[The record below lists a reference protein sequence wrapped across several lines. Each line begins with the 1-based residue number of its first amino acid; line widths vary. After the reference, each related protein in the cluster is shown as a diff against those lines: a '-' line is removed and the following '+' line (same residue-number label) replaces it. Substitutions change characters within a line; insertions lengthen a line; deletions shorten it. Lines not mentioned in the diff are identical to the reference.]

1 MLAPFAPHI
10 AEELW
15 ERLGNPGSV
24 VHAPF
29 PEADAALLADER
41 VSVAVQINGKVR
53 AVLEHPA
60 GAGQEALEA
69 AARGNERIAGLLDG
83 REVRRVIVVPDRIVN
98 FVVAGG

>member
-1 MLAPFAPHI
+1 MLAPFAPHV

-15 ERLGNPGSV
+15 ERLGNAGSV

-29 PEADAALLADER
+29 PEADPTLVADER
-41 VSVAVQINGKVR
+41 VSVAVQVNGRVR

-60 GAGQEALEA
+60 GADRDALEA
-69 AARGNERIAGLLDG
+69 AARAHERVAGLLDG

-98 FVVAGG
+98 FVVGVG